1 MKNPAA
7 ITFTISENM
16 ETGETIVSPG
26 ICDTPDAFHGDDG
39 LMNDAYENDLTPFLS
54 YRYRVYVIS
63 FGPGDTEPASYEM
76 VQAFQELID
85 VDEPAF
91 LDLADLVSEGEYEVL
106 NPYFEEPEDEEDY
119 TPSSTMGDYGPGNPW
134 DAPGMSIRDFL

>member
-1 MKNPAA
+1 MRQRTAPA
-7 ITFTISENM
+7 
-16 ETGETIVSPG
+16 
-26 ICDTPDAFHGDDG
+26 
-39 LMNDAYENDLTPFLS
+39 
-54 YRYRVYVIS
+54 
-63 FGPGDTEPASYEM
+63 
-76 VQAFQELID
+76 ID

-134 DAPGMSIRDFL
+134 DAPGMSIWDFL